1 MPPAKVRQEENSGL
15 ESTALPGLNIL
26 LVEATIKLLKTSGSG
41 ALQVDDQFSLFLLL
55 SVNWNTCV
63 GDTGD
68 EGCFQLWAEGQKMIS
83 VSSDTQV
90 HLNCFWQTISFLFH
104 DFFYLLLKS
113 AEGILLCVVMKM
125 LVGYR
130 TVYV

>member
-1 MPPAKVRQEENSGL
+1 M
-15 ESTALPGLNIL
+15 
-26 LVEATIKLLKTSGSG
+26 TSSHC
-41 ALQVDDQFSLFLLL
+41 S
-55 SVNWNTCV
+55 CY
-63 GDTGD
+63 
-68 EGCFQLWAEGQKMIS
+68 FQLTETPVWVTLEMKVVSSYEGQKMIS

-90 HLNCFWQTISFLFH
+90 HLNCFWQTISFLLH

>member
-55 SVNWNTCV
+55 SVN
-63 GDTGD
+63 
-68 EGCFQLWAEGQKMIS
+68 
-83 VSSDTQV
+83 
-90 HLNCFWQTISFLFH
+90 
-104 DFFYLLLKS
+104 
-113 AEGILLCVVMKM
+113 
-125 LVGYR
+125 
-130 TVYV
+130 